1 MATAARRLNQQ
12 GAVAPALV
20 MTLLALACPQA
31 ARAQE
36 SGEQDRLRWPIPVV
50 QIGGLVAYD
59 ARRDWMQEQQ
69 RDQRGVRATLNL
81 STNTYIWEP
90 WFAQLEGTLG
100 VTLSRNR
107 SDENDAGILKSS
119 SSSTSVI
126 MTGNARLSVLARSR
140 FPFGAHFSRS
150 NSRASGDLSAGNAY
164 ASERYGFSQHYQRPE
179 GTSMLAW
186 DRNTQVSADGSR
198 GRQDGWQINATH
210 GKGAH
215 RLQLNGDGSMN
226 TRERSGEYALQRNL
240 TLQHGFTPDP
250 SLSLE
255 SMANFSRSGY
265 HLEQGGDNLTR
276 LLQLTSLAI
285 WHPPDRGLMV
295 NGGARLFALDLQQP
309 GTGADGNER
318 TSRSHN
324 INLNGGA
331 SYDLSRST
339 RVNAS
344 ANLNQVAGAA
354 GKSRSANQSA
364 GISYQPEGIALGQA
378 HYGWSTSAQA
388 TNGSSQLGGGRQ
400 LALQLNHHL
409 GYSTKLG
416 GGSTLGMDGSQ
427 SASVVSSTAASEVS
441 RQLTN
446 SASLSWNMPG
456 AAGTNSVLRL
466 SASDTRSFGART
478 EFFQLVNLQ
487 ANSNLA
493 RGAHSSWSGNL
504 TIQAVRQSARLAGN
518 PGDPN
523 DPFYLLPGPEASSTF
538 VTSSSGSLRYQNQRL
553 FGIARLRA
561 ASELRLNT
569 KALLP
574 LLGKEEDQASAV
586 WENRID
592 YVIGRTQLSF
602 SVLIARNPAVF
613 TAGLPPGV
621 APPPRA
627 PGQDAY
633 KINRTAAFYLS
644 RGFGG
649 F

>member
-1 MATAARRLNQQ
+1 MGTVARRLNKQ

-20 MTLLALACPQA
+20 MTLLAFACPRP
-31 ARAQE
+31 ARAQAP
-36 SGEQDRLRWPIPVV
+36 GEYDSLRWPIPVV

-59 ARRDWMQEQQ
+59 VRRDWMQEQQ

-81 STNTYIWEP
+81 STDTYIWEP

-140 FPFGAHFSRS
+140 FPFEAHFSRS

-179 GTSMLAW
+179 GASMLAW

-198 GRQDGWQINATH
+198 GRQDGWQVSATH

-215 RLQLNGDGSMN
+215 RLQLNGDGSVN
-226 TRERSGEYALQRNL
+226 TRERSGEYATQRNL

-255 SMANFSRSGY
+255 SMANFSRSGF

-276 LLQLTSLAI
+276 LLQLSSLAI
-285 WHPPDRGLMV
+285 WHPPDRGLIV

-309 GTGADGNER
+309 GTGVDGNLR
-318 TSRSHN
+318 SSRSHN

-331 SYDLSRST
+331 SYDLSQST
-339 RVNAS
+339 RVNGS
-344 ANLNQVAGAA
+344 ANLNEAASAGA
-354 GKSRSANQSA
+354 KSRSANQSA
-364 GISYQPEGIALGQA
+364 GISYQPEAIALGQA
-378 HYGWSTSAQA
+378 HYSWSTSAQA
-388 TNGSSQLGGGRQ
+388 TNGSSQQGGGRQ
-400 LALQLNHHL
+400 FALQLNHHL

-427 SASVVSSTAASEVS
+427 SVSTVTSTAASDVS

-456 AAGTNSVLRL
+456 AAGGNTVLRL
-466 SASDTRSFGART
+466 SASDTRTFGARS

-493 RGAHSSWSGNL
+493 RGLYSSWSGNL
-504 TIQAVRQSARLAGN
+504 TIQAVRQSARLPGN

-523 DPFYLLPGPEASSTF
+523 DPFYLLPGPAASSTF

-574 LLGKEEDQASAV
+574 LLGKAEDQASAV

-602 SVLIARNPAVF
+602 SVLVSRNPAVLS
-613 TAGLPPGV
+613 AGLPPGV

-633 KINRTAAFYLS
+633 KINRTASFYLS